1 MENCMLK
8 SLSIIAMAG
17 TMAISAGYANPGY
30 ASPGYGDQDNAKVV
44 IAVQKTGPVNGRQ
57 MYSNYCA
64 PCHGTDGRGNGPV
77 ASALKQKPA
86 DLTAIARNN
95 GGKYPSSHIATVL
108 EYGTELPA
116 HGNAQMPVWGPVLGR
131 MDMQHPDQ
139 RLLRISN
146 LSQYLRSI
154 QTK

>member
-1 MENCMLK
+1 MFT
-8 SLSIIAMAG
+8 S
-17 TMAISAGYANPGY
+17 
-30 ASPGYGDQDNAKVV
+30 
-44 IAVQKTGPVNGRQ
+44 
-57 MYSNYCA
+57 YCA
-64 PCHGTDGRGNGPV
+64 PCHGTDGRGSGPV
-77 ASALKQKPA
+77 APALKQKPA
-86 DLTAIARNN
+86 DLTALAKTN
-95 GGKYPSSHIATVL
+95 GGKFPSSHIATVL

-131 MDMQHPDQ
+131 MDQQHPDQ

>member
-1 MENCMLK
+1 MLK
-8 SLSIIAMAG
+8 SLSIIALAG
-17 TMAISAGYANPGY
+17 ALAISAGYA
-30 ASPGYGDQDNAKVV
+30 DQNSAKVV
-44 IAVQKTGPVNGRQ
+44 IAVQKTGPVNGKQ
-57 MYSNYCA
+57 MYTSYCA
-64 PCHGTDGRGNGPV
+64 PCHGMDGRGNGPV
-77 ASALKQKPA
+77 APALKQKPA
-86 DLTAIARNN
+86 DLTAIAKNN

-116 HGNAQMPVWGPVLGR
+116 HGTAQMPVWGPVFGR
-131 MDMQHPDQ
+131 MDQQHPDQ

>member
-1 MENCMLK
+1 MLK

-17 TMAISAGYANPGY
+17 ALVVSAGYA
-30 ASPGYGDQDNAKVV
+30 DQNNGKVV
-44 IAVQKTGPVNGRQ
+44 IAVEKTGPVNGRQ
-57 MYSNYCA
+57 MYSSYCA
-64 PCHGTDGRGNGPV
+64 PCHGMDGRGKGPV
-77 ASALKQKPA
+77 APALKQKPA
-86 DLTAIARNN
+86 DLTAIAKMN
-95 GGKYPSSHIATVL
+95 GGKFPSSHIATVL
-108 EYGTELPA
+108 EYGTQLPA
-116 HGNAQMPVWGPVLGR
+116 HGTAQMPVWGPVLGR

>member
-1 MENCMLK
+1 MLK
-8 SLSIIAMAG
+8 SLSIIALAG
-17 TMAISAGYANPGY
+17 TLAISAGYA
-30 ASPGYGDQDNAKVV
+30 DQNNAKVV

-57 MYSNYCA
+57 MYTSYCA
-64 PCHGTDGRGNGPV
+64 PCHGMDGRGSGPV
-77 ASALKQKPA
+77 APALKQKPA
-86 DLTAIARNN
+86 DLTALARIN

-116 HGNAQMPVWGPVLGR
+116 HGSAQMPVWGPVLGK
-131 MDMQHPDQ
+131 MDQQHPDE

>member
-8 SLSIIAMAG
+8 SLSIIALAG
-17 TMAISAGYANPGY
+17 TLAISAGYA
-30 ASPGYGDQDNAKVV
+30 DQNNAKVV

-57 MYSNYCA
+57 MYTSYCA
-64 PCHGTDGRGNGPV
+64 PCHGMDGRGSGPV
-77 ASALKQKPA
+77 APALKQKPA
-86 DLTAIARNN
+86 DLTALARIN

-116 HGNAQMPVWGPVLGR
+116 HGSAQMPVWGPVLGK
-131 MDMQHPDQ
+131 MDQQHPDE

>member
-1 MENCMLK
+1 MLK
-8 SLSIIAMAG
+8 SLSIIALAG
-17 TMAISAGYANPGY
+17 TFAVSAGYAKPAYANSGY
-30 ASPGYGDQDNAKVV
+30 ADQNDAKVV
-44 IAVQKTGPVNGRQ
+44 IAVQKTDPVNGRQ
-57 MYSNYCA
+57 MYTSYCA
-64 PCHGTDGRGNGPV
+64 PCHGADGRGNGPV
-77 ASALKQKPA
+77 AISLKQKPA
-86 DLTAIARNN
+86 DLTAIAKNN
-95 GGKYPSSHIATVL
+95 GGKFPSSRIATVL

-131 MDMQHPDQ
+131 MDQQHPDQ